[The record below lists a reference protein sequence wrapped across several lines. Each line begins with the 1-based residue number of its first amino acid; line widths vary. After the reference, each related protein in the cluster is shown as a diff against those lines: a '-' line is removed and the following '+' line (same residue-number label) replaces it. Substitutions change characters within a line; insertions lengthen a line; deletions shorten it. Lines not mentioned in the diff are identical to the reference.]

1 MTSIEYISKIKRNY
15 HIKNRVVK
23 YVVGKSGYNLGVFK
37 TYIYEGTYTVRR
49 GGKVGTIWPILRHI

>member
-23 YVVGKSGYNLGVFK
+23 YVVGKSGYNLGVFSA
-37 TYIYEGTYTVRR
+37 YIYMKGLIQLD
-49 GGKVGTIWPILRHI
+49 VGEKWVQYGLS